1 MKTIKPEVFRT
12 EQFQQ
17 GYNIL
22 LAENRLPVAIK
33 QKLYE
38 NYIIMENGNDSN
50 SVAIHEI
57 DMKVLLPYVSVAVLL
72 AIRPILKGV

>member
-1 MKTIKPEVFRT
+1 MKMIKPETFRT

-22 LAENRLPVAIK
+22 LAEGRLPVAIK

-38 NYIIMENGNDSN
+38 NYIIMEGGNDAV
-50 SVAIHEI
+50 SVSVHEI

-72 AIRPILKGV
+72 AIRPILTGV